1 MPNIKTE
8 KSLIDFYLYGF
19 RGVGVT
25 RNFFELFSNG
35 FAKFDYFKKIIFEK
49 ARQLI

>member
-8 KSLIDFYLYGF
+8 KKPYRLLSIWF

-35 FAKFDYFKKIIFEK
+35 FAKFDYFK
-49 ARQLI
+49 